1 MKKHITSLLFALM
14 AFVPQMFAQDA
25 NQDAP
30 SVQVKDIDGAPIN
43 FNTTVEKGKI
53 TVVSFWATWCGPCK
67 TMAPILEEVATEAGD
82 NARIIKIDVDKN
94 PNVAAQ
100 YQIRGVP
107 TLILFK
113 NGKILWQQSGV
124 VPGHQLKQILQQH
137 A

>member
-1 MKKHITSLLFALM
+1 MKA
-14 AFVPQMFAQDA
+14 
-25 NQDAP
+25 
-30 SVQVKDIDGAPIN
+30 N
-43 FNTTVEKGKI
+43 FNDIINSDKPVL
-53 TVVSFWATWCGPCK
+53 VDFFATWCGPCQ
-67 TMAPILEEVATEAGD
+67 TMAPILQEVAQAVGD
-82 NARIIKIDVDKN
+82 TARIIKIDVDQN

-124 VPGHQLKQILQQH
+124 VPGQQLKQVIQQH